1 MVERGRELHMPVKNI
16 LVIDDSPTERY
27 VLSEIL
33 TKGGYQVSV
42 AESGEKGLEKAK
54 TDLPDLILMDIV
66 MPGLNGYQATR
77 TLSRD
82 EMTRNIPII
91 VCTSKNQR
99 TDRIW
104 GLRQGAQDFISKP
117 VNGKELLAKI
127 AAL

>member
-1 MVERGRELHMPVKNI
+1 MPVKNI

-54 TDLPDLILMDIV
+54 MDIPDLILMDIV

-82 EMTRNIPII
+82 EATKNIPII

-117 VNGKELLAKI
+117 VDGKVLLAKI